1 MVQKSD
7 ESYAKVEPEA
17 KEPEEDEE
25 LSFEKEMT
33 EDESDYDEQE
43 RDYGQPSGLIT
54 GQRPSPFAVWNNVQE
69 SSHRKE

>member
-43 RDYGQPSGLIT
+43 RDYRTTIRIDHPTTSKSLSDLEHGL
-54 GQRPSPFAVWNNVQE
+54 
-69 SSHRKE
+69 